1 MLTEE
6 QQKEIEEEKKK
17 IQEERSSKSVV
28 VAEDSKALSEQMINN
43 SVNKLFENALENHK
57 DDINDLADDA
67 VKREISI
74 KKQQLKGRE
83 QVIKSQTNQDV
94 TEEKTKED
102 QKKHE
107 RSKTILKGFGLVTQL
122 PAPYRITA
130 LVIGYPFFLIYL
142 CSVGALTLFLTFVA
156 KGFITMVADCCD
168 RFAEV
173 NQKYI
178 ENNNNKEFSLGKAIF
193 NTLKWLLGLA
203 VVLTIAILLIVR

>member
-1 MLTEE
+1 MITEE
-6 QQKEIEEEKKK
+6 QQRLINEEKDK
-17 IQEERSSKSVV
+17 IKQEENSIQLSKQKSN
-28 VAEDSKALSEQMINN
+28 SLTEQKIDNHINN
-43 SVNKLFENALENHK
+43 LFDKALENHK

-130 LVIGYPFFLIYL
+130 LVIGYPLFLIYL

-173 NQKYI
+173 NAKYI
-178 ENNNNKEFSLGKAIF
+178 QNNNNKDFSLGKAIF
-193 NTLKWLLGLA
+193 NTLKWLLVLA
-203 VVLTIAILLIVR
+203 VVLTIIILLIVR